1 VSTSL
6 PGGPVDI
13 SQQLHHVLEILKFE
27 VKETTNKI
35 HIHSLV
41 PRTSQGKIEVEL
53 HGTSASKSNIFRDK
67 SDGVPSLLVPCGP
80 HHDGVTTD
88 GHEQVL
94 IEESD
99 YIPTEVHED
108 ILARMIQ
115 SHKTGDFCLVGEK
128 GTGKETLIKR
138 FASLLGYEVETVMLY
153 QVTLCMPLSLCM
165 YLHAFLG

>member
-1 VSTSL
+1 MHHNGLCIRLYSVLLILYLFATL
-6 PGGPVDI
+6 PLPVK
-13 SQQLHHVLEILKFE
+13 QLIQLFIFSHLQKFE

-35 HIHSLV
+35 HIHRLV

-115 SHKTGDFCLVGEK
+115 SHKTGDFCLFGEK
-128 GTGKETLIKR
+128 
-138 FASLLGYEVETVMLY
+138 V
-153 QVTLCMPLSLCM
+153 CM
-165 YLHAFLG
+165 G